1 MWLRF
6 EAIWEDGT
14 HEVMFEVKHKKE
26 SQEQG
31 TKAHCPYAWVVRVKA
46 PRADLVLRKH
56 DYYCEYIY
64 DYNYCTLREQRWTWQ
79 A

>member
-26 SQEQG
+26 PQEQG
-31 TKAHCPYAWVVRVKA
+31 TKAHCPSAWVVRVKA

-56 DYYCEYIY
+56 DCYCEYICDY
-64 DYNYCTLREQRWTWQ
+64 DNCTLREQRWTWQ